1 LLVNKS
7 EQLLLFKHV
16 RRVLGYP
23 IRQINIT
30 DEILEQLLIITIEDY
45 IRYIKEWS
53 DTNNVDIKLLELPL
67 EINGKNFIVTKL
79 FVAEVKKNLSYVL
92 SSFPMLNIATDD
104 GGIIDC
110 ESLMVDA
117 IQSKKFLYESLD
129 IILKG
134 FGLLK

>member
-1 LLVNKS
+1 
-7 EQLLLFKHV
+7 
-16 RRVLGYP
+16 
-23 IRQINIT
+23 
-30 DEILEQLLIITIEDY
+30 
-45 IRYIKEWS
+45 
-53 DTNNVDIKLLELPL
+53 
-67 EINGKNFIVTKL
+67 
-79 FVAEVKKNLSYVL
+79 
-92 SSFPMLNIATDD
+92 MLNIATDD